1 MVILALTEMAA
12 LQVQLEMQELMVI
25 LALMAQL
32 DLADLV
38 ETQAI
43 LENQE
48 LPVIQ
53 EIMA

>member
-1 MVILALTEMAA
+1 MVILALTELAA

-25 LALMAQL
+25 LAIMAQVDRAEL
-32 DLADLV
+32 LELQV
-38 ETQAI
+38 QLET
-43 LENQE
+43 QE

>member
-1 MVILALTEMAA
+1 MVILALTELAA